1 MIDVGSIIKFSDNV
15 LPDALDIALTRGKH
29 AEHFAEFMDQLIKYL
44 ENPSPIEAQW
54 LRALQQKY
62 HIRITIRDAA
72 PYKLG
77 MHVMIVYRQVRDWW
91 DEFVPYDVADTIMK
105 AVHYD

>member
-1 MIDVGSIIKFSDNV
+1 MIDVRSIIEFADNILLDPV
-15 LPDALDIALTRGKH
+15 DIALTRDKD
-29 AEHFAEFMDQLIKYL
+29 AEHFAEFMDQLIKYI

-54 LRALQQKY
+54 LRALQRKY
-62 HIRITIRDAA
+62 GIKITIRDAA
-72 PYKLG
+72 PDKLG
-77 MHVMIVYRQVRDWW
+77 MYVMIVYRQVRDWW

>member
-1 MIDVGSIIKFSDNV
+1 MIDVGSIIKLADNM
-15 LPDALDIALTRGKH
+15 LPDALDIALTRDKD
-29 AEHFAEFMDQLIKYL
+29 AERFAEFMDQLLKYL

-62 HIRITIRDAA
+62 GIKITIRDAA
-72 PYKLG
+72 PDKLG
-77 MHVMIVYRQVRDWW
+77 MYVMIVYRQVRDWW
-91 DEFVPYDVADTIMK
+91 DEFIPYDVADLIMK